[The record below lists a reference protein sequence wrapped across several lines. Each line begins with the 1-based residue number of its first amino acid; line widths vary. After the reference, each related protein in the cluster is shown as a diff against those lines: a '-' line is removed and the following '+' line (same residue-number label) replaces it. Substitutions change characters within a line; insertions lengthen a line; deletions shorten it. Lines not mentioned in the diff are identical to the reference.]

1 MKGCRRLT
9 DVTSVALHP
18 RHAAFGN
25 FPGDLLVIQSARV
38 VVAGSE
44 QRAPRDRL
52 GQVTCPTVRT
62 SRSLS
67 RRHPALPAPPPP
79 PPPPLPSNIVR
90 LMYTKAL
97 LFSEELPK
105 IVPSFVVAP
114 FPRQLH
120 TISLLLLH
128 CAPCLSHSKSVSA
141 ALAAD

>member
-25 FPGDLLVIQSARV
+25 FPVGFLVIQSARI

-90 LMYTKAL
+90 LMYTEAL

-105 IVPSFVVAP
+105 IVPGLGRCTVPTPASYYLVAATVLCTMP
-114 FPRQLH
+114 EPQ
-120 TISLLLLH
+120 
-128 CAPCLSHSKSVSA
+128 
-141 ALAAD
+141 